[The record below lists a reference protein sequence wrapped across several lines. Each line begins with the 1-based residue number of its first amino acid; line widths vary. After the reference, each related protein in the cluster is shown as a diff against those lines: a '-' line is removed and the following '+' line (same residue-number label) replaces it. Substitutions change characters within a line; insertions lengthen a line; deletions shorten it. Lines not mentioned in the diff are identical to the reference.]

1 MEAWMKKSILTFA
14 LLTGLA
20 AASPSVAQDAV
31 KSNPKVYHV
40 VLENDR
46 VRVLHVSVP
55 AGAKTTMHEHPDN
68 VIIALSSAKV
78 RFTGA
83 DGKSMDAALA
93 ADQAMWSPAEKH
105 SGENVGGGAAEV
117 ILVELKGAKA
127 AGATIPTSRENMK
140 ITPFFDNPR
149 ATAYR
154 ATTTPAFHEPAGTT
168 HDYDQVV
175 IALGPGSVSVNVEGK
190 TKTEW
195 KRGDVLFIGR
205 GMKHET
211 KNTSGKPLDFILVGI
226 K

>member
-1 MEAWMKKSILTFA
+1 MKHLLLPLA
-14 LLTGLA
+14 LLVGLGPSA
-20 AASPSVAQDAV
+20 AAAQDPV
-31 KSNPKVYHV
+31 KTNPKVYRV
-40 VLENDR
+40 VLENDT

-55 AGAKTTMHEHPDN
+55 PGTKTTMHEHPDN
-68 VIIALSSAKV
+68 VVVALADSKT

-83 DGKSMDAALA
+83 DGKSMDAELKT
-93 ADQAMWSPAEKH
+93 DQAIWSPAGKH
-105 SGENVGGGAAEV
+105 TSENVGGMAAEV
-117 ILVELKGAKA
+117 IVVELKSKKA
-127 AGATIPTSRENMK
+127 PSATIPTSRENME

-154 ATTTPAFHEPAGTT
+154 ATTEPDFHEPAGST

-175 IALGPGSVSVNVEGK
+175 IALGPGAVSVNVEGK
-190 TKTEW
+190 MKTDW

-211 KNTSGKPLDFILVGI
+211 KNTSGKPLDVILVGI